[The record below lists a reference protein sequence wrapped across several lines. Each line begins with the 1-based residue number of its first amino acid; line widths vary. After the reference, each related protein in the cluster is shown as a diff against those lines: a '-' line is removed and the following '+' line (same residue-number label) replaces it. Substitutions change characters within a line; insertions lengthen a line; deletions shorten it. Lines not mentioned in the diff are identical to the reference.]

1 MDCKASRALLVAA
14 SFFLSS
20 NIANAQT
27 PSPGGVPKLNI
38 EANCKATQEIDKTLA
53 EPQSYDACINDEKTA
68 QQQLGPVWPATPE
81 AMRTQCYGEAVA
93 GGIESYVDLLS
104 CIQMGGFGQP
114 STPAAPLRERAR
126 TETRRYSRGASAPSF
141 RCSSRSRSFD

>member
-1 MDCKASRALLVAA
+1 VKELFNRWRTVMDCKASRALLVAA
-14 SFFLSS
+14 SFFLLS
-20 NIANAQT
+20 NIANAQA

-81 AMRTQCYGEAVA
+81 ATRTQCYGEAVA

-104 CIQMGGFGQP
+104 CIQMGGFGQS
-114 STPAAPLRERAR
+114 STPAAPLR
-126 TETRRYSRGASAPSF
+126 GASKN
-141 RCSSRSRSFD
+141 RNKKV